1 MEPHTPPPS
10 PGVSLLILFRK
21 PLWGPGSIPRR
32 GTATHGG
39 LASPGSP
46 RFVSGGRVRGNACA
60 GRGMSSASWLRS
72 LDPVP
77 GNVTGNSEWAGP
89 APKWGALGGV
99 SKRTPLWGGLGHTG
113 THHRGGQRLPARL
126 GDAAGG
132 LSPPAAPPPISIPL
146 AAGLPK
152 ATGPPEAGTTQ
163 EGLIFPTLGVTVNDS
178 LAGSVRRWGNTSAF
192 SYFSAL
198 GSLGLGSSPGAALPD
213 AAADTCP
220 GGRAPALAASHHAN
234 PGHWDNGQGGSAVVL
249 SHPGG
254 TGSPGAPSRHP
265 TATVGQ
271 LPPPSTSQA
280 AGMEDVPPF
289 HPPPWVPP
297 QHTATMRV
305 PVIRH
310 RGSNTL
316 NFDFHDPETCGTA
329 ERGQVAPRS
338 SGTCPEHPRG
348 HPRRLPPSD
357 AGQSQGSP
365 SPTSSPVNEWY
376 QTWPAK
382 EVKAPSTPLPT
393 GSTLSPG
400 AVPPCPQ
407 PPGWSATWTKDSKRR
422 ERRWVK
428 YDGIGPVDE
437 TGMPIASRSSVD
449 RPRDWYRSMFRQIH
463 RKLPEPDW
471 DAHRCP
477 TLNPSPTT
485 VPPSPPEPQRTG
497 PSLAEPP
504 SVPNGLDWTSWG
516 ATGATAEPGS
526 IFDYEPGESPVLE
539 QPRQPLAAVP
549 PAQPI
554 EVLLERE
561 LEQLSEEL
569 DKDMRAMETC
579 RDPCQSSAAAPTAPS
594 PAPASPAA
602 RRPLSPHRLQ
612 SPPGTHRPPASPS
625 MEWGG
630 LGLASD
636 RSRAAPSRATL
647 RPATL
652 PSLSDMGDPAE
663 AVRREEKKMKA
674 ARLKFD
680 FQAESPKELTLRK
693 GDIVYIHKEVDRNW
707 LEGEHHGRVGIFP
720 SNYVEILP
728 PTEVPKPIKAPTIQV
743 LEYGE
748 ALALYNFRGE
758 LPVELSFRKGE
769 RVCLVRRVDENWYEG
784 RISGTSRQGI
794 FPATYVQVLKEP
806 RVKATPEDFPP
817 SPASASPRLPAGSP
831 SLQRSPGPR
840 GPPLATGS
848 PRAAERGP
856 SEAGG
861 RPSSPR
867 HLGFAFPNS
876 PKLPRAGAP
885 SPSPAP
891 TGPPPSAATH
901 PQEPWC
907 PAWPPEQRTA
917 PGAPTSTHPEP
928 APSYN
933 GSEIQWTPYRAL
945 YQYQPQN
952 ADELELLEG
961 DRVDVMQQCDDG
973 WFVGVSRRTQKF
985 GTFPG
990 NYVAPV

>member
-1 MEPHTPPPS
+1 MAGQLLPP
-10 PGVSLLILFRK
+10 
-21 PLWGPGSIPRR
+21 
-32 GTATHGG
+32 
-39 LASPGSP
+39 
-46 RFVSGGRVRGNACA
+46 
-60 GRGMSSASWLRS
+60 
-72 LDPVP
+72 
-77 GNVTGNSEWAGP
+77 
-89 APKWGALGGV
+89 
-99 SKRTPLWGGLGHTG
+99 
-113 THHRGGQRLPARL
+113 
-126 GDAAGG
+126 
-132 LSPPAAPPPISIPL
+132 
-146 AAGLPK
+146 
-152 ATGPPEAGTTQ
+152 
-163 EGLIFPTLGVTVNDS
+163 
-178 LAGSVRRWGNTSAF
+178 
-192 SYFSAL
+192 
-198 GSLGLGSSPGAALPD
+198 
-213 AAADTCP
+213 DT
-220 GGRAPALAASHHAN
+220 
-234 PGHWDNGQGGSAVVL
+234 GQGA
-249 SHPGG
+249 
-254 TGSPGAPSRHP
+254 
-265 TATVGQ
+265 
-271 LPPPSTSQA
+271 
-280 AGMEDVPPF
+280 EDVPPI

-297 QHTATMRV
+297 QHTATRV

-316 NFDFHDPETCGTA
+316 NFDFHDPASRGGA
-329 ERGQVAPRS
+329 ERGRAAPKS
-338 SGTCPEHPRG
+338 SA
-348 HPRRLPPSD
+348 S
-357 AGQSQGSP
+357 
-365 SPTSSPVNEWY
+365 EWY

-382 EVKAPSTPLPT
+382 EAKAPSTPAPT
-393 GSTLSPG
+393 GPTPGPG
-400 AVPPCPQ
+400 AAPACPR

-471 DAHRCP
+471 DPHRCP
-477 TLNPSPTT
+477 TGKLGPSPTA
-485 VPPSPPEPQRTG
+485 VPPAPPEPRRNE
-497 PSLAEPP
+497 PPPPEPP
-504 SVPNGLDWTSWG
+504 SMPNGLDWPNWG
-516 ATGATAEPGS
+516 ATGATVEPGS
-526 IFDYEPGESPVLE
+526 IFDYEPGKSSELE
-539 QPRQPLAAVP
+539 PPWQPPAVP
-549 PAQPI
+549 PVRAQPI
-554 EVLLERE
+554 EVVLERE

-569 DKDMRAMETC
+569 DKEMKAMET
-579 RDPCQSSAAAPTAPS
+579 RRQPCQSSAAAPTARS

-602 RRPLSPHRLQ
+602 RSPLSPRRLQ
-612 SPPGTHRPPASPS
+612 TPPPGTHRPPASPS
-625 MEWGG
+625 MEQGG

-636 RSRAAPSRATL
+636 RSRAAPSRDTL
-647 RPATL
+647 RPGTL
-652 PSLSDMGDPAE
+652 PSLSDLGDPVE

-680 FQAESPKELTLRK
+680 FQAESPKELTLQK

-806 RVKATPEDFPP
+806 KVKATAEDFPP

-831 SLQRSPGPR
+831 ALQRSPGPR
-840 GPPLATGS
+840 APPLSAAS
-848 PRAAERGP
+848 PREAERGAG
-856 SEAGG
+856 EAGG
-861 RPSSPR
+861 RPPSPR
-867 HLGFAFPNS
+867 HLGFAFPPS
-876 PKLPRAGAP
+876 PKLPRAGGP

-891 TGPPPSAATH
+891 ASPPHLAAAH
-901 PQEPWC
+901 PQEPWR
-907 PAWPPEQRTA
+907 PAWPPEKCAA

-945 YQYQPQN
+945 YQYRPQN

>member
-1 MEPHTPPPS
+1 MAGQVLPPD
-10 PGVSLLILFRK
+10 
-21 PLWGPGSIPRR
+21 
-32 GTATHGG
+32 
-39 LASPGSP
+39 
-46 RFVSGGRVRGNACA
+46 A
-60 GRGMSSASWLRS
+60 GQ
-72 LDPVP
+72 
-77 GNVTGNSEWAGP
+77 
-89 APKWGALGGV
+89 ALGV
-99 SKRTPLWGGLGHTG
+99 
-113 THHRGGQRLPARL
+113 
-126 GDAAGG
+126 
-132 LSPPAAPPPISIPL
+132 
-146 AAGLPK
+146 
-152 ATGPPEAGTTQ
+152 
-163 EGLIFPTLGVTVNDS
+163 
-178 LAGSVRRWGNTSAF
+178 
-192 SYFSAL
+192 
-198 GSLGLGSSPGAALPD
+198 
-213 AAADTCP
+213 
-220 GGRAPALAASHHAN
+220 
-234 PGHWDNGQGGSAVVL
+234 
-249 SHPGG
+249 
-254 TGSPGAPSRHP
+254 
-265 TATVGQ
+265 
-271 LPPPSTSQA
+271 
-280 AGMEDVPPF
+280 EDVPPF
-289 HPPPWVPP
+289 HPPLWVPP
-297 QHTATMRV
+297 QHTATRV
-305 PVIRH
+305 PIIRH

-316 NFDFHDPETCGTA
+316 NFDFHDPTTLSVA
-329 ERGQVAPRS
+329 ERGRAAPRS

-348 HPRRLPPSD
+348 HPRRLPPRD
-357 AGQSQGSP
+357 AQQSKGSP
-365 SPTSSPVNEWY
+365 SPASSPASEWY

-382 EVKAPSTPLPT
+382 EAKAPSAPTPAGPMP
-393 GSTLSPG
+393 GPG
-400 AVPPCPQ
+400 ATPACPR

-463 RKLPEPDW
+463 HKLPEPDW
-471 DAHRCP
+471 DAHHCP
-477 TLNPSPTT
+477 MDKLGPSPAT
-485 VPPSPPEPQRTG
+485 VPPSPPEPRRKG
-497 PSLAEPP
+497 PSPAKPP
-504 SVPNGLDWTSWG
+504 GMPNGLDWTSWG
-516 ATGATAEPGS
+516 DTGATAEPGS
-526 IFDYEPGESPVLE
+526 IFDYEPGKSSVLE
-539 QPRQPLAAVP
+539 QPRQPPAAAP
-549 PAQPI
+549 PARAQPI

-561 LEQLSEEL
+561 LEELSEEL
-569 DKDMRAMETC
+569 DKDMRAMET
-579 RDPCQSSAAAPTAPS
+579 RRHPSQSSAAAPTARS

-602 RRPLSPHRLQ
+602 RTPPSPRRLQ
-612 SPPGTHRPPASPS
+612 SPPGARRLPASPS
-625 MEWGG
+625 MERGG

-636 RSRAAPSRATL
+636 RSRAAPGRDTL
-647 RPATL
+647 RPGTL
-652 PSLSDMGDPAE
+652 PSLPDMGDPVE

-680 FQAESPKELTLRK
+680 FQAESPKELTLQK

-806 RVKATPEDFPP
+806 RVKATAEDFPP
-817 SPASASPRLPAGSP
+817 SPAASSPRPPPGSP

-840 GPPLATGS
+840 GPPLSAGS

-856 SEAGG
+856 GEAGG
-861 RPSSPR
+861 HPSSPR
-867 HLGFAFPNS
+867 QLGFAFPPS

-891 TGPPPSAATH
+891 AGPPHPVATH
-901 PQEPWC
+901 PQEPRR
-907 PAWPPEQRTA
+907 PAWPPEQCAA
-917 PGAPTSTHPEP
+917 PGAPTSTRPEP

-945 YQYQPQN
+945 YQYRPQN
-952 ADELELLEG
+952 ADELELRG